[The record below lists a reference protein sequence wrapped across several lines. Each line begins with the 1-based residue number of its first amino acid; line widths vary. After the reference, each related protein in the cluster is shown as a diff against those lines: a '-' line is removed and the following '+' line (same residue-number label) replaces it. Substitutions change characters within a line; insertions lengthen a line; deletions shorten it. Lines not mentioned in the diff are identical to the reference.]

1 MDKIG
6 ALWQKKDR
14 RGSTM
19 FSGEVECPHCKNKT
33 RLFGFINK
41 YKKPENRQ
49 PNFNL
54 FMPDGEPQEP
64 PQEPEVKQAAP
75 EEEDEELPW

>member
-6 ALWQKKDR
+6 ALWQKKDK

-19 FSGEVECPHCKNKT
+19 FSGEVECPHCKKKT

-41 YKKPENRQ
+41 YKKPENKQ

-54 FMPDGEPQEP
+54 FMPDDVPQEP
-64 PQEPEVKQAAP
+64 PREPEVQQAVP
-75 EEEDEELPW
+75 ESEEELSW